1 MKTQVT
7 HSPPRGTLDKNAASS
22 ASGCAALAREL
33 SSRFL
38 WNIFES
44 VVGDYLNVI
53 TFQIKTSSA
62 CLWSHT

>member
-22 ASGCAALAREL
+22 ASGCAALAKEL

>member
-22 ASGCAALAREL
+22 ASGCAALAKEL

-38 WNIFES
+38 RNIFES
-44 VVGDYLNVI
+44 VVRDYLNAI

-62 CLWSHT
+62 RLWSHT

>member
-22 ASGCAALAREL
+22 ASGCAALAKEL

-44 VVGDYLNVI
+44 VVRDYLNVI

>member
-22 ASGCAALAREL
+22 ASGCAALAKEL

-38 WNIFES
+38 WNILES
-44 VVGDYLNVI
+44 VVRDYLNGI
-53 TFQIKTSSA
+53 TFQIKTSPA